1 MGPHDLLELL
11 RTRPFVPLRL
21 HISEGRSYDIR
32 HPDQAL
38 VLLARVVLGAGG
50 TNGVPERMEY
60 LALSHIVRVEE
71 LTGAPA
77 DA

>member
-11 RTRPFVPLRL
+11 RTRPFVPLWL
-21 HISEGRSYDIR
+21 LTSEGRSYDIR

-38 VLLARVVLGAGG
+38 VLLTRVVLGAGG
-50 TNGVPERMEY
+50 ANGVPERSEHV
-60 LALSHIVRVEE
+60 ALSHIVRVEE
-71 LTGAPA
+71 LTGAA